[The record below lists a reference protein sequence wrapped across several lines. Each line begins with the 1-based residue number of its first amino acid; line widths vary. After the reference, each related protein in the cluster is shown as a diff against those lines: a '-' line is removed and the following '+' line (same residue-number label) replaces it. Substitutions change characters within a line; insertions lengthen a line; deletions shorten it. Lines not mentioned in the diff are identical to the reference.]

1 MQLRDRST
9 RSRDDDAGRQQRG
22 RGGSG
27 QVVQV
32 TVSIGLADTRVGL
45 RPAAVVKAADQA
57 LYVAKDGGRN
67 QVRAYAGQGV
77 LAVRGG

>member
-1 MQLRDRST
+1 
-9 RSRDDDAGRQQRG
+9 
-22 RGGSG
+22 
-27 QVVQV
+27 VQV